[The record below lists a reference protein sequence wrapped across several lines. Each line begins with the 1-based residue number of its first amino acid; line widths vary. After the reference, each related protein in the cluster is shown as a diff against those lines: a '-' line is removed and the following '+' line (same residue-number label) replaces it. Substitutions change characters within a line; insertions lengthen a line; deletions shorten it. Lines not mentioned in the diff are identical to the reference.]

1 VSRSVKRTPQD
12 LAGPVHD
19 SVFVGLGGQGVL
31 AAASIVAEAAR
42 RKGMPVNLC
51 PSKGMAQRGGF
62 VKAQLRLGR
71 AEVGPNIPPAHA
83 DVVVAMELS
92 EALKAV
98 PLIRPGGDFVLCGE
112 VWPPAAVVLGRA
124 AYPGPEDVLRTIE
137 GAGARALYI
146 APRPRPQWQ
155 GVTVALN
162 IYLLGAAWRHT
173 SLARVV
179 ALQGLQEVIRDWWP
193 GAAASN
199 QHALLAGTEAACEQ
213 A

>member
-1 VSRSVKRTPQD
+1 
-12 LAGPVHD
+12 
-19 SVFVGLGGQGVL
+19 
-31 AAASIVAEAAR
+31 
-42 RKGMPVNLC
+42 VNLC

-71 AEVGPNIPPAHA
+71 AEVGPNIPLAHA
-83 DVVVAMELS
+83 DLVVAMELS

-98 PLIRPGGDFVLCGE
+98 PFIRPGGDFLLCGE

-124 AYPGPEDVLRTIE
+124 TYPSPEGVVRSIQS
-137 GAGARALYI
+137 AGAQALYI
-146 APRPRPQWQ
+146 APDPRPQWQ

-162 IYLLGAAWRHT
+162 IYLLGAAWRYT
-173 SLARVV
+173 SLGGVV
-179 ALQGLQEVIRDWWP
+179 SLESLQEVIRDWWP

-213 A
+213 V